1 MKTFANSGLAG
12 AGSFQASGE
21 IASQNILIGRDRCI
35 KIDER
40 ITKFEHRVSRRLN
53 MYLDQRTSTVQ
64 HLLADYVRS
73 PSLRHIR
80 EPRSLAKLAL
90 EIVTKL
96 DQDSSLWK
104 KWEGPREALL
114 ASALDCWIPNAD
126 LLDFLNSLPG
136 KPLTMTDLEQRMRH
150 QIEVEYIA
158 SPEPVLQ
165 VECLEIY
172 QAEKSAGTEMP
183 AIIGRLSQYVA
194 SQWKRLEDKRRQ
206 AEANRLEEARMAR
219 ERRLLSYGDCPW
231 TRIKGSKFF
240 YCRKNGRVFQLKPN
254 SDKSW
259 NMYRVAAVDDI
270 EVGEMIGRY
279 RSRADANKV
288 LEKAAY
294 EPERW
299 R

>member
-1 MKTFANSGLAG
+1 
-12 AGSFQASGE
+12 
-21 IASQNILIGRDRCI
+21 
-35 KIDER
+35 
-40 ITKFEHRVSRRLN
+40 

-165 VECLEIY
+165 IECLEIY

-194 SQWKRLEDKRRQ
+194 SQWKRLKDERRQ

-231 TRIKGSKFF
+231 TQIKSSKFF

-259 NMYRVAAVDDI
+259 NMYRVSAVDDI

>member
-1 MKTFANSGLAG
+1 
-12 AGSFQASGE
+12 
-21 IASQNILIGRDRCI
+21 
-35 KIDER
+35 
-40 ITKFEHRVSRRLN
+40 

-64 HLLADYVRS
+64 HLLSDYVRS

-136 KPLTMTDLEQRMRH
+136 RPLTMTDLEQRVRH

-158 SPEPVLQ
+158 SPEPALQ
-165 VECLEIY
+165 AECLDIY
-172 QAEKSAGTEMP
+172 RAERSAGTEMP
-183 AIIGRLSQYVA
+183 AIIGRLSQFVV
-194 SQWKRLEDKRRQ
+194 SQWKRLEDERRQ
-206 AEANRLEEARMAR
+206 VEANRLEEARLAR
-219 ERRLLSYGDCPW
+219 EGRLLSYGDCPW
-231 TRIKGSKFF
+231 TQIKGSKFF
-240 YCRKNGRVFQLKPN
+240 YCRKNGRTFQLKPN

-259 NMYRVAAVDDI
+259 NMYRVAAVDDT
-270 EVGEMIGRY
+270 EVGEIIGRY